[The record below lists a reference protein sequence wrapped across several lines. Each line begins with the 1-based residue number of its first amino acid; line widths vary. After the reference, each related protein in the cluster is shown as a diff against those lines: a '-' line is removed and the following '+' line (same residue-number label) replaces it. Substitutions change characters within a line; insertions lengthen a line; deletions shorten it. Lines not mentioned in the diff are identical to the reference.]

1 MYLLFV
7 ILDATGGGTLS
18 KVCLLRFLLVVVL
31 FSVIFEAGAGAA
43 GKTGDC
49 EMEEEVVIG
58 GNLDPEITLTSSAL
72 IVNISTK
79 LRISQVLDGVIY
91 IRPL

>member
-18 KVCLLRFLLVVVL
+18 KVCLLRFLLLVVVL
-31 FSVIFEAGAGAA
+31 FSVTFEGGAGA

-49 EMEEEVVIG
+49 EEVTG

-72 IVNISTK
+72 ILNTSTK